1 MSSEQKKSVVWTK
14 KVWSGQK
21 RCGLE
26 KKVWSGQKRCGL
38 DKKVWSGQK
47 RCGLDKKRC
56 GLAKK
61 GVVWTKK
68 VWSGQ
73 KKCDLSKIKDIRIRK
88 SELATENQF
97 FLKITMG
104 LYT

>member
-1 MSSEQKKSVVWTK
+1 MEKCVVWTKKVWSGQKRCGLDKKSVVWTK

-21 RCGLE
+21 RCGL
-26 KKVWSGQKRCGL
+26 
-38 DKKVWSGQK
+38 D
-47 RCGLDKKRC
+47 
-56 GLAKK
+56 KK
-61 GVVWTKK
+61 GVIWTKK